1 MQQPVDGNAA
11 AGLLAQ
17 FFGRDMTAAQ
27 GVCAQCGM
35 NGPLGEATVY
45 GPAPGTVLRC
55 PNCDNVLMTLVEAPG
70 RMMAAMPGLS
80 MLETSVQGG
89 R

>member
-1 MQQPVDGNAA
+1 MHLPLDGNAA
-11 AGLLAQ
+11 AGSLAQ
-17 FFGRDMTAAQ
+17 FFGRDMTGAQ
-27 GVCAQCGM
+27 GVCGQCGM
-35 NGPLGEATVY
+35 NGPLAEATVY

-70 RMMAAMPGLS
+70 RMMGSMPGLS
-80 MLETSVQGG
+80 LLETPVQEG